1 MAELSG
7 MSKTSRAVTHAHDLV
22 PWRRFLP
29 ACGAAL
35 LLCFIHNIAVRCLL
49 AGFLL
54 VWFVITR
61 SWERESVRAQ
71 AELLARYIAEM
82 PDLPAAA
89 PALTPELLPV
99 VHAVSQAGQA
109 VRSQL
114 HLSGASHQQL
124 EALLEGMQD
133 AVVGLDSGGRVQWSN
148 GNMQRL
154 LYRDAVGAMLRQG
167 RPLVHTFRDP
177 VLLSA
182 VQRTLEAAVP
192 TECRSDAVLL
202 GRVFRVNA
210 SPLPDGGAVVVLH
223 DMTKAEEMER
233 SQRDF
238 VANVSHELRTPLT
251 SIIGYVET
259 VMDNEALSPPAMDFL
274 GTALKNASRMQ
285 RLTEDLLLI
294 SQAEGSDK
302 PLLLQPV
309 PVRML
314 LEDAVRTVQGAA
326 YAENADLEIT
336 CCASDEVMADAQAVS
351 QVLGN
356 LLENAVK
363 YGKQAAAPSSLKV
376 LLSAEVV
383 PHEPPYM
390 EIRVKD
396 SGPGIAL
403 EHLTRIFDRFYRV
416 EKARSREAG
425 GTGLGLSIARTLVQ
439 QHGGRIWAESA
450 LGEGSTFCFTL
461 PLAN

>member
-1 MAELSG
+1 
-7 MSKTSRAVTHAHDLV
+7 MSKLPKPIHEAYSL
-22 PWRRFLP
+22 PLGWLLP
-29 ACGAAL
+29 ACAVAL
-35 LLCFIHNIAVRCLL
+35 SLCFARSVSMRCVLSGGLL
-49 AGFLL
+49 A
-54 VWFVITR
+54 WFAL
-61 SWERESVRAQ
+61 SLAWERKRVREQ
-71 AELLARYIAEM
+71 ADLLAHYVVRM

-89 PALTPELLPV
+89 PVVAPEFVPV
-99 VHAVSQAGQA
+99 VEAAGHAAQSIQ
-109 VRSQL
+109 SQL
-114 HLSGASHQQL
+114 QLSGASRQQL

-154 LYRDAVGAMLRQG
+154 LYRDAAGAMLRQG

-177 VLLSA
+177 VLLAA
-182 VQRTLEAAVP
+182 VQRTLEAAIP

-223 DMTKAEEMER
+223 DTTKAEEMER

-259 VMDNEALSPPAMDFL
+259 VIDHEALTAPATKFL

-294 SQAEGSDK
+294 SQTEQADK
-302 PLLLQPV
+302 PLLLQSL
-309 PVRML
+309 PVRTL

-326 YAENADLEIT
+326 YAEMAELEIT
-336 CCASDEVMADAQAVS
+336 ACAPDEVMADANAVS

-363 YGKQAAAPSSLKV
+363 YSQQASAPCALKV
-376 LLSAEVV
+376 RLSAEVV
-383 PHEPPYM
+383 PSEPPYM
-390 EIRVKD
+390 EIRVRD
-396 SGPGIAL
+396 TGPGIAL
-403 EHLTRIFDRFYRV
+403 EHLSRIFDRFYRV
-416 EKARSREAG
+416 EKARSREVG

>member
-1 MAELSG
+1 
-7 MSKTSRAVTHAHDLV
+7 MSKLANAGSGITQSVV
-22 PWRRFLP
+22 WRWFLP
-29 ACGAAL
+29 ASGAVL
-35 LLCFIHNIAVRCLL
+35 SLCFAHSLLVRCLL
-49 AGFLL
+49 AAALL
-54 VWFVITR
+54 AWFALGLA
-61 SWERESVRAQ
+61 WERRTARSQ
-71 AELLARYIAEM
+71 AKLLAQYIVRL
-82 PDLPAAA
+82 PDFSGPAPTVASS
-89 PALTPELLPV
+89 LLPV
-99 VHAVSQAGQA
+99 VEAVEHAAQSIQ
-109 VRSQL
+109 SQL
-114 HLSGASHQQL
+114 NLSGASRQQL

-133 AVVGLDSGGRVQWSN
+133 AVVGVDSSGRVQWSN

-154 LYRDAVGAMLRQG
+154 LYRDAAGALLRQG

-177 VLLSA
+177 VLLAA
-182 VQRTLEAAVP
+182 VQRTIEAAIP

-223 DMTKAEEMER
+223 DTTKAEEMER

-259 VMDNEALSPPAMDFL
+259 VMDNEALTSPASDFL

-294 SQAEGSDK
+294 SQTEQADK
-302 PLLLQPV
+302 PLVLQPL
-309 PVRML
+309 PVRAL
-314 LEDAVRTVQGAA
+314 LEDALRTVQGAS
-326 YAENADLEIT
+326 YAEKANLQIT
-336 CCASDEVMADAQAVS
+336 SCAPDEVMADANAVS

-363 YGKQAAAPSSLKV
+363 YSQQAGSPTALKV
-376 LLSAEVV
+376 QLSAEVT
-383 PHEPPYM
+383 PTEPPYM
-390 EIRVKD
+390 EIRVRD

-403 EHLTRIFDRFYRV
+403 EHLSRIFDRFYRV
-416 EKARSREAG
+416 EKARSREVG

-461 PLAN
+461 PLVN

>member
-1 MAELSG
+1 
-7 MSKTSRAVTHAHDLV
+7 MSKLSRAVIASPYFL
-22 PWRRFLP
+22 PWRWFLP
-29 ACGAAL
+29 ACGAAA
-35 LLCFIHNIAVRCLL
+35 LLCFARSIPVRCLL
-49 AGFLL
+49 AGALL
-54 VWFVITR
+54 VWFVLTR
-61 SWERESVRAQ
+61 AWERKRARAQ
-71 AELLARYIAEM
+71 ADLLAQYIVRM
-82 PDLPAAA
+82 PDLPTAA
-89 PALTPELLPV
+89 PAVTPELLPIV
-99 VHAVSQAGQA
+99 DATGHAALS

-114 HLSGASHQQL
+114 HLSGASRQQL

-133 AVVGLDSGGRVQWSN
+133 AVVGLDSAGRVQWSN

-154 LYRDAVGAMLRQG
+154 LYRDAAGAMLRQG

-182 VQRTLEAAVP
+182 VQRTLEAATP

-223 DMTKAEEMER
+223 DTTQAEQMER

-259 VMDNEALSPPAMDFL
+259 VMDNEALTSPAMNFL

-294 SQAEGSDK
+294 SQTEQADK
-302 PLLLQPV
+302 PLLLQAL
-309 PVRML
+309 PVRTL
-314 LEDAVRTVQGAA
+314 LEDALRTVQGAA
-326 YAENADLEIT
+326 YAERAELEIIQ
-336 CCASDEVMADAQAVS
+336 CAPDEVMADAHAVS

-363 YGKQAAAPSSLKV
+363 YSQQASTPSSLKV

-403 EHLTRIFDRFYRV
+403 EHLSRIFDRFYRV
-416 EKARSREAG
+416 EKARSREVG

>member
-1 MAELSG
+1 MAKLVNRERETTYSIPWQWCL
-7 MSKTSRAVTHAHDLV
+7 TACVAV
-22 PWRRFLP
+22 
-29 ACGAAL
+29 
-35 LLCFIHNIAVRCLL
+35 LLCLARSVSVRCLL
-49 AGFLL
+49 AGALMT
-54 VWFVITR
+54 WFALMMAL
-61 SWERESVRAQ
+61 ERRKTRAQ
-71 AELLARYIAEM
+71 ADLLAQYIVRM
-82 PDLPAAA
+82 PELPAAA
-89 PALTPELLPV
+89 PAVAPELQPIADAAG
-99 VHAVSQAGQA
+99 HAAQSIE
-109 VRSQL
+109 SQL
-114 HLSGASHQQL
+114 HLSGASRQQL

-133 AVVGLDSGGRVQWSN
+133 AVVGLDAGGRVQWSN

-154 LYRDAVGAMLRQG
+154 LYRDAAGAMLRQG

-182 VQRTLEAAVP
+182 VQRTLEAAIP

-210 SPLPDGGAVVVLH
+210 SPLPNGGAVVVLH
-223 DMTKAEEMER
+223 DTTKAEEMER

-259 VMDNEALSPPAMDFL
+259 VIDHEALTPPAMNFL

-294 SQAEGSDK
+294 SQTEQADK
-302 PLLLQPV
+302 PLLLQSL
-309 PVRML
+309 PVRTL
-314 LEDAVRTVQGAA
+314 LEDALRTVQGAS
-326 YAENADLEIT
+326 YAEKAELEIT
-336 CCASDEVMADAQAVS
+336 SCSPSEVMADANAVS

-363 YGKQAAAPSSLKV
+363 YSQQTGTPSALKV
-376 LLSAEVV
+376 QLSAEVV
-383 PHEPPYM
+383 PNEPPYM

-403 EHLTRIFDRFYRV
+403 EHLSRIFDRFYRV
-416 EKARSREAG
+416 EKARSREVG